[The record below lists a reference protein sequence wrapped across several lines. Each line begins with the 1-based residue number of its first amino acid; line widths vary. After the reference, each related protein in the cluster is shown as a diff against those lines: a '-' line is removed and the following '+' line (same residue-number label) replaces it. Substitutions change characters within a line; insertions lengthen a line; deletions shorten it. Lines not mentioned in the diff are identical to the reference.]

1 MLSVSTCW
9 NSGRHT
15 EGAEMLNE
23 LLDLGFDRVELG
35 HGIRL
40 SLMEGVQKMFDA
52 GKVTISSLHNFCPLP
67 IEITR
72 ASPDCYKFSSPDDRE
87 RERAIR
93 FSLQTID
100 FAARLNAEFVVLH
113 LGRTAIDDYTDRLIR
128 MAEVGL
134 INSRGYVS
142 SKLECIRKR
151 EAGAERYFQRAKD
164 CLARIS
170 DHAAERGIK
179 LGVESRHSF
188 EEIPNE
194 EEMLDVLEEFN
205 EPHIG
210 YWHDFGH
217 VQVKH
222 NLGFLDHVEW
232 MEQVAPRLIGCH
244 LHDTVWPG
252 RDHMAPFAGDVEYD
266 ALIPMLPRDTLFVFE
281 MSPRRTRE
289 EILEGKEKWIERF
302 GA

>member
-1 MLSVSTCW
+1 MLK
-9 NSGRHT
+9 
-15 EGAEMLNE
+15 EI
-23 LLDLGFDRVELG
+23 LDLGFDTVELG
-35 HGIRL
+35 HGIRI

-52 GKVTISSLHNFCPLP
+52 GKVKISSLHNFCPLP
-67 IEITR
+67 VEITR

-87 RERAIR
+87 RERAVR
-93 FSLQTID
+93 FSRQTID
-100 FAARLNAEFVVLH
+100 FAARLGAKFVVLH
-113 LGRTAIDDYTDRLIR
+113 LGRTPIEDYTDRLIR

-134 INSRGYVS
+134 INSRGFVA
-142 SKLECIRKR
+142 SKIECVRKR
-151 EAGAERYFQRAKD
+151 EAQAGPFVQRAKD

-170 DHAAERGIK
+170 DHAAERGIM
-179 LGVESRHSF
+179 LGVESRHSY

-194 EEMLDVLEEFN
+194 EEMLDVMDEFN
-205 EPHIG
+205 VPHIG

-232 MEQVAPRLIGCH
+232 MTQVAPRLIGCH
-244 LHDTVWPG
+244 LHDTAWPG

-266 ALIPMLPRDTLFVFE
+266 KLIPLLPPDTLFVFE

-289 EILEGKEKWIERF
+289 EILEGKEKWIARF